1 MKVLNMLIILLC
13 KILKVVLKLLG
24 KNAGT
29 LPGRLALTLNKNIR
43 DFISFDGKLIVIT
56 GTNGKTTTTNMIYD
70 ILKKSNETVVCN
82 IGGNNIAWGITTT
95 LINAADINGKIK
107 AKYIVLET
115 DEHFVPIIYNKTN
128 LKIDS
133 LILLNFFA
141 DQLDRT
147 GEVDLIVQKIE
158 NFVKNSFDGN
168 LILNGNDPNCVRI
181 GECNKNGKNYYYGLG
196 KVGSEKQIEN
206 KIICPICKEILNY
219 EYNHYSW
226 IGKFKCS
233 ACNFGDIKFACEVSK
248 VKDNKFYIDKEEYI
262 TNNPNLYNIYNL
274 TAIITL
280 GSIYNLDKTIL
291 NDVFEN
297 YEAKDGRYQKFN
309 INGKKI
315 TLNLGK
321 NPAGFDVVLNNIKAK
336 KEEKE
341 LLLIINDKVNDG
353 KDVSWI
359 WDINFK
365 DMGSFD
371 KIVCSGIRAY
381 DVAIAL
387 KYNGYDIKKIVV
399 NHDIKDAVNNL
410 LETDNKKYIISNYSP
425 LVNTINILKELGD
438 K

>member
-1 MKVLNMLIILLC
+1 MKVLNILIILLS
-13 KILKVVLKLLG
+13 KISKNILKLLG

-70 ILKKSNETVVCN
+70 ILKKSSETVICN

-95 LINAADINGKIK
+95 LINAASINGKIK

-115 DEHFVPIIYNKTN
+115 DEHFVPVIYNKTN

-147 GEVDLIVQKIE
+147 WEVDLIVKKIE
-158 NFVKNSFDGN
+158 DFVSKSFDGN

-181 GECNKNGKNYYYGLG
+181 GNANKAGKNYYYGVG
-196 KVGSEKQIEN
+196 KVDNKKKMDD
-206 KIICPICKEILNY
+206 KIICPFCKGILDY
-219 EYNHYSW
+219 EYKHYSW
-226 IGKFKCS
+226 IGKFKCPK
-233 ACNFGDIKFACEVSK
+233 CNFGDIKLTKEVCK
-248 VKDNKFYIDKEEYI
+248 IKDNKFYINKEEYI

-309 INGKKI
+309 IKGKDI

-321 NPAGFDVVLNNIKAK
+321 NPAGFDVVLNNIKTK
-336 KEEKE
+336 KEDKE

-359 WDINFK
+359 WDINFR
-365 DMGSFD
+365 DMNSFD
-371 KIVCSGIRAY
+371 RIICSGIRAY

-387 KYNGYDIKKIVV
+387 KYNGYAVDKIVV
-399 NHDIKDAVNNL
+399 NHDIKVAVNNL
-410 LETDNKKYIISNYSP
+410 LETNNKKYIISNYSP